1 MNCASMTTDYE
12 PAMWK
17 SLKELYPTIRFLK
30 CWFHFTQAAKKRAM
44 QTPQLIPHLRRNP
57 AGKEIYYKLLSLPL
71 LPADKII
78 NEFKTL
84 KTLALANNQVFDKF
98 IAYYEKQWVKKEGPE
113 AISVFNMWTRT
124 TGTLERYNGVLGQR
138 ILKRGSFFKF
148 VKILIEEEFRHCR
161 DFYSLLRG
169 RDDKAVT
176 KGNKYQ
182 IRGAKIKRNSEL
194 LLEDRITPE
203 QFLSRIVYN

>member
-1 MNCASMTTDYE
+1 M
-12 PAMWK
+12 
-17 SLKELYPTIRFLK
+17 
-30 CWFHFTQAAKKRAM
+30 
-44 QTPQLIPHLRRNP
+44 
-57 AGKEIYYKLLSLPL
+57 
-71 LPADKII
+71 
-78 NEFKTL
+78 
-84 KTLALANNQVFDKF
+84 
-98 IAYYEKQWVKKEGPE
+98 
-113 AISVFNMWTRT
+113 FNMWTRT
-124 TGTLERYNGVLGQR
+124 TGTLERCNGVLGQR
-138 ILKRGSFFKF
+138 ILRRGSFFKF